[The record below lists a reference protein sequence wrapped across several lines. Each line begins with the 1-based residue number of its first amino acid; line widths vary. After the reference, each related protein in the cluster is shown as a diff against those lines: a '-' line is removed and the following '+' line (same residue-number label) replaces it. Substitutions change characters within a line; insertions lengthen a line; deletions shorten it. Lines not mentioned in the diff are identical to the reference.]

1 MKKNFMHRNIFRNI
15 KNLAAAFILMAFS
28 TQAQQLAFPT
38 AEGFGR
44 YATGGRG
51 GIVYTVTNL
60 NDDGEGSLRKGI
72 LKDGPRTIVF
82 AVSGTIELDRP
93 LDINKGDLTI
103 AGQTAPGQGITI
115 KGYPVAVKDDNVIIR
130 YMRFRMGDIKGT
142 ADDSFKGRGVKNVIL
157 DHCSISWAT
166 DENASFYQNKDFT
179 MQWCIIS
186 EALNSSVHSKGDHGY
201 GGIWGGENVTFHHNL
216 IASNYS
222 RNPRFSG
229 SKTTENLEEE
239 FVDFRNNVIYN
250 WADNS
255 IYGGENGRYNIVNNY
270 FKPGP
275 ATEDKLRIVEPYD
288 PYGKFYVHGN
298 YIEGSKEVTEN
309 NWNGGVQGDKSHA
322 ARADEAFDIN
332 NNVETQEAR
341 KAFDL
346 VTKNAGASLNRD
358 AVDIRIINETRS
370 GKATHGNGIIDSQE
384 QVGGW
389 PKLKGGTSPKDR
401 DEDGMP
407 DAWEKENGLD
417 PSKSDASGHA
427 LDTGYTNLEV
437 YLNNLVEEDS
447 ETVSLYEDQYDFVV
461 ARDGSGDFKTVQ
473 EAIDAVPDFR
483 KQRTRI
489 FIKSG
494 TYKEKLVLPASKTNV
509 TFVGENKETTVLT
522 YDDFAQK
529 LNAFGEEIGTTG
541 STSFFVFGDGFHA
554 TNLTFENSAGPVG
567 QAVAV
572 RVDGDKVIFDNCR
585 FLGFQDT
592 LYPHGRNSRQY
603 YRNCYIEGTT
613 DFIFGWSVAVFD
625 NCEIYSKDGGHYIT
639 AASTEEGAEHGFVF
653 LNSRLTGNAPAH
665 SVYLGRPWRDHAQT
679 VFLNTTMGEH
689 IKPEGWHN
697 WSKPHAEK
705 TVFYAEYNNS
715 GPGYTPSKRVK
726 WAEILSP
733 EAAKNYTIKKVLAGS
748 DNWDPTDI
756 EKL

>member
-1 MKKNFMHRNIFRNI
+1 MQNCLRKMKFLI
-15 KNLAAAFILMAFS
+15 AALLLCLPI
-28 TQAQQLAFPT
+28 QAQQIAFPT

-82 AVSGTIELDRP
+82 AVSGTIELERP

-103 AGQTAPGQGITI
+103 AGQTAPGDGITI

-130 YMRFRMGDIKGT
+130 YMRFRMGDVKGI

-157 DHCSISWAT
+157 DHCSVSWAT
-166 DENASFYQNKDFT
+166 DENASFYQNKDLT
-179 MQWCIIS
+179 MQWCIIA

-216 IASNYS
+216 IASNHS

-229 SKTTENLEEE
+229 SKTTKNLEGE

-250 WADNS
+250 WEDNS
-255 IYGGENGRYNIVNNY
+255 IYGGENGRYNIINNY

-275 ATEDKLRIVEPYD
+275 ATEDEERIVEPYD

-298 YIEGSKEVTEN
+298 YVEGSEKVTEN
-309 NWNGGVQGDKSHA
+309 NWNGGVQGDDPEA
-322 ARADEAFDIN
+322 ARANDPFEIN
-332 NNVETQEAR
+332 NNVETHDAR
-341 KAFDL
+341 TAFDL
-346 VTKNAGASLNRD
+346 VMKKAGANLKRD

-370 GKATHGNGIIDSQE
+370 GKATYGNGIIDSQE

-389 PKLKGGTSPKDR
+389 PKLKEGTAPKDT

-407 DAWEKENGLD
+407 DAWEKAKGLD
-417 PSKSDASGHA
+417 PAKENANGHD
-427 LDTGYTNLEV
+427 LDNGYTNLEV
-437 YLNNLVEEDS
+437 YLNELVEQDS
-447 ETVSLYEDQYDFVV
+447 KTAAIENSSYDFIV
-461 ARDGSGDFKTVQ
+461 ALDGSGDFKTVQ
-473 EAIDAVPDFR
+473 AAINAVPDFR
-483 KQRTRI
+483 KQRTRV
-489 FIKSG
+489 FIKTG

-509 TFVGENKETTVLT
+509 TFVGESKDSTIITN
-522 YDDFAQK
+522 DDFAQK
-529 LNAFGEEIGTTG
+529 LNSFGEEMGTTG
-541 STSFFVFGDGFHA
+541 SSSFFIFGDGFHA
-554 TNLTFENSAGPVG
+554 ENLTFENSAGPVG

-613 DFIFGWSVAVFD
+613 DFIFGWSTAVFD
-625 NCEIYSKDGGHYIT
+625 NCEIFSKEGGHYIT
-639 AASTEEGAEHGFVF
+639 AASTEEGANYGFVF
-653 LNSRLTGNAPAH
+653 INCTLTGDAPKE
-665 SVYLGRPWRDHAQT
+665 SVYLGRPWRPFAQT
-679 VFLNTTMGEH
+679 VFINTNMGEH
-689 IKPEGWHN
+689 IKKEGWHN
-697 WSKPHAEK
+697 WNKPHAEG
-705 TVFYAEYNNS
+705 TVCYAEYENS
-715 GPGYTPSKRVK
+715 GPGWTPSERVD
-726 WAEILSP
+726 WAVILSP
-733 EAAKNYTIKKVLAGS
+733 QAAEKYTIKEILRGQDDWNPQEI
-748 DNWDPTDI
+748 DN
-756 EKL
+756 L

>member
-1 MKKNFMHRNIFRNI
+1 MRKCLEKI
-15 KNLAAAFILMAFS
+15 KFLIAAILVGLPL
-28 TQAQQLAFPT
+28 QAQQLAFPS

-82 AVSGTIELDRP
+82 AVSGTIELERP
-93 LDINKGDLTI
+93 LDINKGNLTI
-103 AGQTAPGQGITI
+103 AGQTAPGDGITI

-130 YMRFRMGDIKGT
+130 YMRFRMGDIKGI

-157 DHCSISWAT
+157 DHCSVSWAT

-201 GGIWGGENVTFHHNL
+201 GGIWGGENVSFHHNL
-216 IASNYS
+216 IASNHS

-229 SKTTENLEEE
+229 SKTTENLDGE

-250 WADNS
+250 WEDNS

-275 ATEDKLRIVEPYD
+275 ATEDEERILEPYD
-288 PYGKFYVHGN
+288 PYGKFYVNGN
-298 YIEGSKEVTEN
+298 FVEGSEMVTEN
-309 NWNGGVQGDKSHA
+309 NWNGGVQGDDPEA
-322 ARADEAFDIN
+322 ARVNDPFDYN
-332 NNVETQEAR
+332 NNVDTQNAR
-341 KAFDL
+341 TAFDL
-346 VTKNAGASLNRD
+346 VMKKAGASLKRD

-370 GKATHGNGIIDSQE
+370 GKATYGNGIIDSQE

-389 PKLKGGTSPKDR
+389 PKLRSGTAPKDS

-407 DAWEKENGLD
+407 DAWEKAKGIDATKENANGHDLD
-417 PSKSDASGHA
+417 N
-427 LDTGYTNLEV
+427 GYTNLEI
-437 YLNNLVEEDS
+437 YLNELVDK
-447 ETVSLYEDQYDFVV
+447 ETETAAVNSATYDFIVS
-461 ARDGSGDFKTVQ
+461 ADDSGDFKTVQ
-473 EAIDAVPDFR
+473 QAINAVPDFR
-483 KQRTRI
+483 KARTRI
-489 FIKSG
+489 FIRSG
-494 TYKEKLVLPASKTNV
+494 IYKEKLVLPASKTNV
-509 TFVGENKETTVLT
+509 TFIGEDKVSTILT

-529 LNAFGEEIGTTG
+529 LNVFGEEVGTTG

-554 TNLTFENSAGPVG
+554 TNITFKNSAGPIG

-572 RVDGDKVIFDNCR
+572 RVDADKAIFDNCK

-603 YRNCYIEGTT
+603 YRDCYIEGTT
-613 DFIFGWSVAVFD
+613 DFIFGWSTAVFE
-625 NCEIYSKDGGHYIT
+625 NCEIYSKEGGHYIT
-639 AASTEEGAEHGFVF
+639 AASTEEGAKYGFVF
-653 LNSRLTGNAPAH
+653 LNCTLTGDAPKGT
-665 SVYLGRPWRDHAQT
+665 VYMGRPWRPFAQT
-679 VFLNTTMGEH
+679 VFINTKMGEH
-689 IKPEGWHN
+689 IKKEGWHN
-697 WSKPHAEK
+697 WNKPHAEE
-705 TVFYAEYNNS
+705 TVLYAEYNNS
-715 GPGYTPSKRVK
+715 GPGWAPSERVEWAVLLTSDLSKKYTVEHIFGGTDAWNPS
-726 WAEILSP
+726 E
-733 EAAKNYTIKKVLAGS
+733 VL
-748 DNWDPTDI
+748 NF
-756 EKL
+756 

>member
-1 MKKNFMHRNIFRNI
+1 MKSNFLKKLNFLII
-15 KNLAAAFILMAFS
+15 AIAATAFP
-28 TQAQQLAFPT
+28 TQAQQLAFPS

-60 NDDGEGSLRKGI
+60 NDDGEGSLRKGV

-82 AVSGTIELDRP
+82 AVSGTIELERP

-103 AGQTAPGQGITI
+103 AGQTAPGDGITI

-157 DHCSISWAT
+157 DHCSVSWAT

-179 MQWCIIS
+179 MQWCIIA

-216 IASNYS
+216 IANNYS

-229 SKTTENLEEE
+229 SKTTENLEGE

-250 WADNS
+250 WEDNS

-275 ATEDKLRIVEPYD
+275 ATEDEERIVEPYD

-298 YIEGSKEVTEN
+298 FVECSKQVSEN
-309 NWNGGVQGDKSHA
+309 NWNGGVQGDDPEA
-322 ARADEAFDIN
+322 ARVNEPFDIN
-332 NNVETQEAR
+332 NNVDTQDAR
-341 KAFDL
+341 KAMDL
-346 VTKNAGASLNRD
+346 VMKKAGASLKRD
-358 AVDIRIINETRS
+358 AVDIRIINEARS
-370 GKATHGNGIIDSQE
+370 GKATYGNGIIDSQE

-389 PKLKGGTSPKDR
+389 PKLKSGTAPKDS

-407 DAWEKENGLD
+407 DAWEKTKGLNPD
-417 PSKSDASGHA
+417 KNDASGHV
-427 LDTGYTNLEV
+427 LDKGYTNLEV
-437 YLNNLVEEDS
+437 YLNGLVDEEFRVAAVDP
-447 ETVSLYEDQYDFVV
+447 SLYDYVV
-461 ARDGSGDFKTVQ
+461 AANGSGDFKTVQ
-473 EAIDAVPDFR
+473 EAINAVPDFR
-483 KQRTRI
+483 KKRTRI

-509 TFVGENKETTVLT
+509 TLIGEDKDSTLLT

-529 LNAFGEEIGTTG
+529 LNSFGEEMGTTG
-541 STSFFVFGDGFHA
+541 STSFFVFGDDFHA
-554 TNLTFENSAGPVG
+554 KNITFENSAGPVG

-592 LYPHGRNSRQY
+592 LYPHGRESRQY

-613 DFIFGWSVAVFD
+613 DFIFGWSTAVFD
-625 NCEIYSKDGGHYIT
+625 NCEIYSKEGGHYIT

-653 LNSRLTGNAPAH
+653 LDCKLTGDAPKET
-665 SVYLGRPWRDHAQT
+665 VYLGRPWRPFAQT
-679 VFLNTTMGEH
+679 VFINTTMGEH
-689 IKPEGWHN
+689 IKKEGWHN
-697 WSKPHAEK
+697 WNKPQAEQ
-705 TVFYAEYNNS
+705 TVFYAESNNS

-726 WAEILSP
+726 WAKILSP
-733 EAAKNYTIKKVLAGS
+733 EEAKKYTIKNVLRGS
-748 DNWDPTDI
+748 DNWDPT
-756 EKL
+756 EVKNL

>member
-1 MKKNFMHRNIFRNI
+1 MSGTFLKKIN
-15 KNLAAAFILMAFS
+15 FILIILAG
-28 TQAQQLAFPT
+28 TCLTGRAQHLAFPT

-60 NDDGEGSLRKGI
+60 NDDGEGSLRKGV

-82 AVSGTIELDRP
+82 AVSGTIELERP

-103 AGQTAPGQGITI
+103 AGQTAPGEGITL
-115 KGYPVAVKDDNVIIR
+115 KGYPMAVKDDNVIIR
-130 YMRFRMGDIKGT
+130 YLRFRLGDVQEV
-142 ADDSFKGRGVKNVIL
+142 ADDSFKGRDVINVIL

-201 GGIWGGENVTFHHNL
+201 GGIWGGEKVSFHHNL

-229 SKTTENLEEE
+229 SKTTENLKGE
-239 FVDFRNNVIYN
+239 FVDFRNNVIFN

-255 IYGGENGRYNIVNNY
+255 IYGGENGRYNLVNNY

-275 ATEDKLRIVEPYD
+275 ATEDKERIVEPYE

-298 YIEGSKEVTEN
+298 FVEGSQEVTGN
-309 NWNGGVQGDKSHA
+309 NWNGGVQGDNPEA
-322 ARADEAFDIN
+322 ARVHEAFDIN
-332 NNVETQEAR
+332 NNVETQEATE
-341 KAFDL
+341 AFDL
-346 VTKNAGASLNRD
+346 VMRKSGASLRRD

-370 GKATHGNGIIDSQE
+370 GKTTHGNGIIDSQE

-389 PKLKGGTSPKDR
+389 PKLRGGTVPKDT

-407 DAWEKENGLD
+407 DVWEKQKGLN
-417 PSKSDASGHA
+417 PSKNDASGHL
-427 LDTGYTNLEV
+427 LDTGYTNLEI
-437 YLNNLVEEDS
+437 YLNSLVEEDS
-447 ETVSLYEDQYDFVV
+447 STAMLYEDSYDFVV
-461 ARDGSGDFKTVQ
+461 AKDGTGDFETVQ
-473 EAIDAVPDFR
+473 AAIDAVPDFR
-483 KQRTRI
+483 KNRTRI

-509 TFVGENKETTVLT
+509 TFIGEDLEKTIIT

-529 LNAFGEEIGTTG
+529 LNSFGEEIGTTG
-541 STSFFVFGDGFHA
+541 STSFYIFGDGFQA
-554 TNLTFENSAGPVG
+554 KNITFENSAGPVG

-572 RVDGDKVIFDNCR
+572 RIDGDKVIFDTCR

-613 DFIFGWSVAVFD
+613 DFIFGWSTAVFD
-625 NCEIYSKDGGHYIT
+625 NCEIYSKEGGHYIT
-639 AASTEEGAEHGFVF
+639 AASTEEGAAYGFVF
-653 LNSRLTGNAPAH
+653 LNCKLTGNAPEE
-665 SVYLGRPWRDHAQT
+665 SVYLGRPWRPYAQT
-679 VFLNTTMGEH
+679 VFINTGMGEH
-689 IKPEGWHN
+689 IKKEGWHN
-697 WSKPHAEK
+697 WNKPRAEK
-705 TVFYAEYNNS
+705 TVFYAEGNNM

-726 WAEILSP
+726 WAKILSP
-733 EAAKNYTIKKVLAGS
+733 EKIKRYTVKKVLAGS
-748 DNWDPTDI
+748 DNWDPTQI
-756 EKL
+756 EIK